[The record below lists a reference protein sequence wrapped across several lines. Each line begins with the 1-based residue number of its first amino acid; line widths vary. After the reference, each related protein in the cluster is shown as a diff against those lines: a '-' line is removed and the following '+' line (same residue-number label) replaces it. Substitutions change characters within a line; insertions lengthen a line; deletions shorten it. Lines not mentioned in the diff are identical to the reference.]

1 MSRLTNQ
8 IDELKKCIQDEGI
21 VPENRLGDE
30 LFLFASTLMPVVNV
44 DLLVFNDKDQVLLSW
59 RNDPHCGCGWHV
71 PGGCLRFKETLE
83 NRVHKTAI
91 NEFGVDVEMN
101 SEAIGLFEIFSPNFR
116 DGIEDQRERA
126 HFITIVYECK
136 LLEEL
141 KNNRIEVESGN
152 LKWFD
157 ELPENLL
164 NVQDCYKQNWS
175 YLINRRKSNNG

>member
-8 IDELKKCIQDEGI
+8 IDELKRCIQDEGI

-101 SEAIGLFEIFSPNFR
+101 SEALGLFEIFFPNFR
-116 DGIEDQRERA
+116 DGIKNQRERA

-136 LLEEL
+136 LSEGL
-141 KNNRIEVESGN
+141 KNNKIEGESGN
-152 LKWFD
+152 LKRFD

>member
-101 SEAIGLFEIFSPNFR
+101 SEAIAFLKYSLRIFEMESRTNEKELI
-116 DGIEDQRERA
+116 
-126 HFITIVYECK
+126 
-136 LLEEL
+136 LL
-141 KNNRIEVESGN
+141 R
-152 LKWFD
+152 
-157 ELPENLL
+157 
-164 NVQDCYKQNWS
+164 
-175 YLINRRKSNNG
+175 

>member
-8 IDELKKCIQDEGI
+8 IDELKRCIQDEGI

-44 DLLVFNDKDQVLLSW
+44 DLLVFNDKDQVLLSC

-101 SEAIGLFEIFSPNFR
+101 SEALGLFEIFFPNFR
-116 DGIEDQRERA
+116 DGIKNQRERA

-136 LLEEL
+136 LSEGL
-141 KNNRIEVESGN
+141 KNNKIEGESGN

>member
-1 MSRLTNQ
+1 MIRLTNQ
-8 IDELKKCIQDEGI
+8 IDELKRCIQDEGI

-44 DLLVFNDKDQVLLSW
+44 DLLVFNDKNQVLLSW

-91 NEFGVDVEMN
+91 NEFGVDVEMK

-116 DGIEDQRERA
+116 DGIKDQRERA

-136 LLEEL
+136 LLEGL
-141 KNNRIEVESGN
+141 KNNRIEGESGN

-164 NVQDCYKQNWS
+164 NVQNCYKQNWS
-175 YLINRRKSNNG
+175 YLINRRKSNNA

>member
-8 IDELKKCIQDEGI
+8 IDELKRYIQDEGI
-21 VPENRLGDE
+21 VPEKGLGNE

-101 SEAIGLFEIFSPNFR
+101 PEAIGLFEIFSPNFR
-116 DGIEDQRERA
+116 DGIKDQRERA

-136 LLEEL
+136 LSEGL
-141 KNNRIEVESGN
+141 KNNRIEGESGN